1 MCISNL
7 FQSKCY
13 LTTWQDSGDNGQGCR
28 IAVVT
33 DSIFVRA
40 QQNQG
45 RGIVDSEAKTWVSG
59 SKQPDEHGTSRH
71 TVNTTYGE
79 PRDFLSSLTCGNTEG
94 SIQQLPEMSGYE
106 QELTVVAL
114 SLAVIQCHSQSL
126 RGCPQRCPLCLNPGH
141 TTVLDCQLPAV
152 TVTQTPPGCA
162 LSWSPLALE
171 REPPNQV
178 FIA

>member
-1 MCISNL
+1 MISLYFASAGSWKHFKEPGPFPTPKTRQRNRSHFRAWGVCISNL

-13 LTTWQDSGDNGQGCR
+13 LTTWQDSGDNRQGCR

-40 QQNQG
+40 QQNQE

-94 SIQQLPEMSGYE
+94 SIQQLPEMSG
-106 QELTVVAL
+106 
-114 SLAVIQCHSQSL
+114 
-126 RGCPQRCPLCLNPGH
+126 
-141 TTVLDCQLPAV
+141 
-152 TVTQTPPGCA
+152 
-162 LSWSPLALE
+162 
-171 REPPNQV
+171 
-178 FIA
+178 